1 MLLSKITKIRETEK
15 LVAPLGV
22 VDAGI
27 FVVDETAIVF
37 VVFGL
42 FVVRGAVVV
51 LTVEEAG
58 AVVGLTVE
66 EAGADVGLTVEEA
79 GADVGL
85 TVEEA
90 GADVGLTV
98 EEAGVGVGL
107 TVEEAGAGV
116 VSTADASRSREM
128 MLASVWNTK
137 RITEIHA
144 TNFILCTLFCLE
156 EGGWI

>member
-27 FVVDETAIVF
+27 FVVDETVIVF
-37 VVFGL
+37 VVVGL

-51 LTVEEAG
+51 LSVEEAG

-79 GADVGL
+79 GADVGW
-85 TVEEA
+85 TVEDA

-98 EEAGVGVGL
+98 EEAG
-107 TVEEAGAGV
+107 AGV
-116 VSTADASRSREM
+116 LSTADASRSREM
-128 MLASVWNTK
+128 LLASVWNTK

-156 EGGWI
+156 EGDWA